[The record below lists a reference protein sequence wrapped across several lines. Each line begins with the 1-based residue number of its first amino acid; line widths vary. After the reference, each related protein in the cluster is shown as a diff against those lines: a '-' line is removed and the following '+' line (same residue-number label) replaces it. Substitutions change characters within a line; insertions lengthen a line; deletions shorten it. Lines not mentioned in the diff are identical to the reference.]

1 MNDNKIVNREAI
13 RKYKS
18 RENETP
24 DQRETRLIKQC
35 EKRCQKKAVKTYE
48 EWDAHHTYEYKWKCQ
63 RLINET
69 DQQYEKYLE
78 YYRKLRSQLKL

>member
-48 EWDAHHTYEYKWKCQ
+48 E
-63 RLINET
+63 
-69 DQQYEKYLE
+69 
-78 YYRKLRSQLKL
+78 